1 MVVHPREGRNAI
13 QPRKGSQPH
22 GWISSGLC
30 WGEEGESKGYIVY
43 DYSYQLLEK
52 AKRED
57 QRVNQWLPG
66 KKDMYGE
73 IIH

>member
-1 MVVHPREGRNAI
+1 M
-13 QPRKGSQPH
+13 
-22 GWISSGLC
+22 
-30 WGEEGESKGYIVY
+30 Y
-43 DYSYQLLEK
+43 DYSYHLLEK
-52 AKRED
+52 AKQED